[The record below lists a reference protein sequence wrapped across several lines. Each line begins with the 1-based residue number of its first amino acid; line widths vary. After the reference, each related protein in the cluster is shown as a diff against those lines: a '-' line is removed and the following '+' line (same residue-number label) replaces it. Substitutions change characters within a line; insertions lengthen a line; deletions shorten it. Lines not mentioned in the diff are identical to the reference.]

1 MANNVEEGVVVV
13 GDESRKAK
21 RLHLRWSTI
30 CLVHPHLA
38 LLSIQIVGGPQNLT
52 ILFVFCGGQ
61 GPNKFWQTNV
71 QILAYILAVKNW
83 VWEPDDT
90 FIWERSIRS
99 KQFNGKHTCF
109 EKLKLFLHFA

>member
-1 MANNVEEGVVVV
+1 MKQEEEEEGIMANNVEEGVVVV
-13 GDESRKAK
+13 ADESRKAK

-61 GPNKFWQTNV
+61 GPIFFWETNV
-71 QILAYILAVKNW
+71 QILAYIL
-83 VWEPDDT
+83 
-90 FIWERSIRS
+90 SS
-99 KQFNGKHTCF
+99 
-109 EKLKLFLHFA
+109 

>member
-1 MANNVEEGVVVV
+1 MKQEEEGVMANNVEEGVVVV

-52 ILFVFCGGQ
+52 ILFVFL
-61 GPNKFWQTNV
+61 WW
-71 QILAYILAVKNW
+71 A
-83 VWEPDDT
+83 
-90 FIWERSIRS
+90 RS
-99 KQFNGKHTCF
+99 KI
-109 EKLKLFLHFA
+109 FLAD